1 MVHKYYLLLLKF
13 AGRTGKCTVDRT
25 EKGWYIAWIDRDPE
39 TIARQEALAKKDKMA
54 KDDEERLAAFISKQV
69 EKGNTTTS
77 STTDEKEQATELMR
91 ISEDE
96 KVTLSFSSTKQK
108 SADTKPNIKV
118 RMNMII

>member
-1 MVHKYYLLLLKF
+1 MLLLKF

-69 EKGNTTTS
+69 EKGNT
-77 STTDEKEQATELMR
+77 STTDEKEQATELLR